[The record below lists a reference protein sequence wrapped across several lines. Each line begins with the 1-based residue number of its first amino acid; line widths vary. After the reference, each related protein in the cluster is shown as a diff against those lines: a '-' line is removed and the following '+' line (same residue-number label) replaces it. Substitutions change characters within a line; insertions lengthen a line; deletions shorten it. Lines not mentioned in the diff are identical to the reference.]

1 MDLEN
6 TGSRIQSI
14 IDSTRQHDRIYI
26 VYSKQACT
34 LDVRVYESMLKHL
47 VHPRFILSPMQGHNA
62 ADFVLSAELSVTCE
76 HHPGVRHVIVSND
89 QGFKAVVEYLR
100 RKGYAVELQ
109 GSIPEPKLTEREQ
122 KILEEYC
129 AGTKELTRLNAI
141 CGKYAKGA
149 AQGELYQK
157 LRGYIKCMG
166 K

>member
-34 LDVRVYESMLKHL
+34 LDVRVYESMLRHL
-47 VHPRFILSPMQGHNA
+47 VHPRFIYSPMQGHNA

-76 HHPGVRHVIVSND
+76 HHPGARHVIVSND

-100 RKGYAVELQ
+100 HKGYAVELQ

-122 KILEEYC
+122 KILEEC
-129 AGTKELTRLNAI
+129 RGKDLVHLNTV

-149 AQGELYQK
+149 EQSKLYHK
-157 LRGYIKCMG
+157 LRGYIKCME